1 MAATVPKVCAW
12 VQDIVFNVDGL
23 WLAVRVSYSWEH
35 GEDTLF
41 TLFGG
46 GYGCID
52 GVGEKEEGQGERL
65 WSWQE
70 G

>member
-41 TLFGG
+41 ILFGG
-46 GYGCID
+46 GVD
-52 GVGEKEEGQGERL
+52 AAMV
-65 WSWQE
+65 
-70 G
+70 